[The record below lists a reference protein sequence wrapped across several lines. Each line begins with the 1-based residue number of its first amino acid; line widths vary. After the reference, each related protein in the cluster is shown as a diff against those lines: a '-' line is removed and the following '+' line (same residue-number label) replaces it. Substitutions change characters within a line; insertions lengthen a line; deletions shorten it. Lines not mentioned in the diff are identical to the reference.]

1 MKKTTKILAAL
12 VLVVAALLLTR
23 IVLSS
28 AFSVDG
34 IALDGINTQLE
45 AISKENML
53 LKERLYT
60 ASSYVTVAS
69 DAANLGYVEQKSQI
83 SLSGTSPLAIK
94 Q

>member
-1 MKKTTKILAAL
+1 MKKTTKLL
-12 VLVVAALLLTR
+12 LALLLLVGGLLLVR
-23 IVLSS
+23 IVMSS

-34 IALDGINTQLE
+34 IALDSINTQI
-45 AISKENML
+45 AAVSKDNML

-60 ASSYVTVAS
+60 KSSYATVAS

>member
-69 DAANLGYVEQKSQI
+69 DAKGLGYVEQKSQI
-83 SLSGTSPLAIK
+83 SLSGASPLAIK